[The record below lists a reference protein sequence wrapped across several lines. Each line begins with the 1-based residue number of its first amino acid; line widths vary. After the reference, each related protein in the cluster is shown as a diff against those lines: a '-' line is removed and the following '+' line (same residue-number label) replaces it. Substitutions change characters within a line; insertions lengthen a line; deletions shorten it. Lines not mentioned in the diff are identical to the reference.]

1 MIKPNK
7 MSLVPSLAYTGTI
20 NTLLS
25 IVFQNEK
32 EKEYR
37 YQEAAERERIRERE
51 SGGDGGNEAER
62 LAD

>member
-25 IVFQNEK
+25 IVFQNER

-37 YQEAAERERIRERE
+37 YQEAAERERE

>member
-1 MIKPNK
+1 

-37 YQEAAERERIRERE
+37 YQEAAERERERA
-51 SGGDGGNEAER
+51 EATEATR
-62 LAD
+62 RKDLQTN

>member
-25 IVFQNEK
+25 IVFQNER

-37 YQEAAERERIRERE
+37 YQEAAERERERE

>member
-1 MIKPNK
+1 

-25 IVFQNEK
+25 IVFQNER

-37 YQEAAERERIRERE
+37 YQEAAERERERE

>member
-25 IVFQNEK
+25 IVFQNER

-37 YQEAAERERIRERE
+37 YQEAAERERERA
-51 SGGDGGNEAER
+51 EATEATR
-62 LAD
+62 RKDLQTN